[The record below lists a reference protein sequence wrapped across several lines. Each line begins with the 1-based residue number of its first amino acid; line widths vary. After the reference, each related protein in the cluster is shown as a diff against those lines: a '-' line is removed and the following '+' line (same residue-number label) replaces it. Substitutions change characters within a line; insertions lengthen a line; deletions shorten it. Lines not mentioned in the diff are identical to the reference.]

1 MTSRATKITL
11 AAVIVLIAGVA
22 YIATSGLAR
31 EGFDIL
37 AGYVYTQQRE
47 FSRSLNAAVNAL
59 RDGRDGALMTLIGL
73 GFTYG
78 IFHAIGPGHGKAVI
92 TAYALT
98 HETRL
103 ARTAA
108 ISFASALIQGGSAIV
123 IVGALMLVLGNG
135 LRRAAMDVDN
145 LMTPLSFAA
154 IMTVGIYLLLRG
166 VRAAIRLFRPP
177 HSAHQHEHGEQCG
190 CGHAHIPTPQQVE
203 DASTWRRGA
212 LVALAVGVRP
222 CSGAILVL
230 VLAFAFGFAA
240 SGIAAV
246 LAMSLGT
253 ALTVS
258 LLALT
263 AQGLR
268 WPLAK
273 ILTDVGVKSE
283 ALTASLTII
292 GGGVITVLGATLL
305 LRALTTP
312 AHPFF

>member
-1 MTSRATKITL
+1 MTSRTTTITL

-31 EGFDIL
+31 EWFDIL

-59 RDGRDGALMTLIGL
+59 RDGKDGALTTLIGL

-103 ARTAA
+103 VRTAA
-108 ISFASALIQGGSAIV
+108 LSFASALIQGGSAIV
-123 IVGALMLVLGNG
+123 IVGALMLALGSG

-154 IMTVGIYLLLRG
+154 ITAVGIYLLLRG
-166 VRAAIRLFRPP
+166 GRTAIRIFRPL
-177 HSAHQHEHGEQCG
+177 HSAHRHEHGEQCG
-190 CGHAHIPTPQQVE
+190 CGHAHIPTPEQVE
-203 DASTWRRGA
+203 DASTWRRAA

-273 ILTDVGVKSE
+273 ILTDVGVQSE
-283 ALTASLTII
+283 ALGASLTII
-292 GGGVITVLGATLL
+292 GGGVITALGATLL